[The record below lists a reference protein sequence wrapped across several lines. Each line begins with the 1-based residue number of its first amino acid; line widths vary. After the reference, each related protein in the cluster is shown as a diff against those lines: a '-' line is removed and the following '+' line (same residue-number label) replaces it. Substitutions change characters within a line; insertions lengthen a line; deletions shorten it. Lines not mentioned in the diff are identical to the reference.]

1 MAKQSGFSLPLLHE
15 YSLQI
20 LDRVVQSARLLSS
33 HREMDHGTRA
43 EEIESLGIKLNVSSR
58 HTFVS
63 FFLFLASFLSEDEFK
78 EDYFI
83 NEAKRSAFVHLFH
96 IEDSLKVEVI
106 YRHFE
111 Q

>member
-1 MAKQSGFSLPLLHE
+1 
-15 YSLQI
+15 
-20 LDRVVQSARLLSS
+20 
-33 HREMDHGTRA
+33 MDHGTRA